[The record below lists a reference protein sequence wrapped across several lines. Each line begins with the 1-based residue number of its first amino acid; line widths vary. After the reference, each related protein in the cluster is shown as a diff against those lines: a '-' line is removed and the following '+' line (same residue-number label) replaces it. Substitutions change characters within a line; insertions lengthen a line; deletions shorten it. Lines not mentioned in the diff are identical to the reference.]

1 MAAPDAPSPVAPAAR
16 FLHPPYSYVLVF
28 LVALAFWGHT
38 VRYEFVWDDRDFIE
52 RLESIRSLR
61 NVPAMFLRLDAQ
73 SANPAELKVFRPLRT
88 VVYAFLVSAGGTGR
102 PRAWLFHLNNV
113 LWHGL
118 AAVLLCAVVG
128 RLLEGGKEDAGG
140 GRAAT
145 GTSVIPLVVGL
156 GYVVHPV
163 VSEVVCWAK
172 GLDDI
177 MAAVFTLAATLC
189 LLSWP
194 RRRWG
199 YPLSLAFYILGVY
212 SKVSA
217 APFFLFAP
225 VLLWRRGAT
234 WRRAAAAAV
243 PFAAAT
249 ALFLLHRHGVMGQTR
264 QAAPLSGTMAQTLVD
279 MLPVA
284 ARYAR
289 LLMGVPPFFIDYIY
303 MKGGN
308 PLWAPGVMAGVILV
322 LALLWGGGRALA
334 MRRGVGIGL
343 GLAWTGLF
351 LLPVSNLVPM
361 MQYMAERFLYLPL
374 VGWLLF
380 LGDALQRK
388 VVHRRMAAALGLG
401 VLCLWSAGAWQRS
414 RLWKDNLTL
423 FVLSVQNGPK
433 CWRVENNV
441 VAAAL
446 ALPHMRKALAPGAGG
461 EELTSRDW
469 ERVFGTLDEL
479 RKLVPDNG
487 GVYLAM
493 GVADA
498 RLGRRDEAL
507 ENFKKAVELSPK
519 DAMAWAN
526 LAAIHLGEG
535 AFEKARTE
543 LLQALARDADRA
555 AVRCL
560 LAEWYEKRGES
571 RNAARICRWVL
582 RDFPGNAQARAMLDK
597 VAPGAAA
604 GGRED
609 AGRGSGEARHAHG
622 GN

>member
-1 MAAPDAPSPVAPAAR
+1 MAASDAPPSTAPAAR
-16 FLHPPYSYVLVF
+16 LLHPPYSYVLIF

-88 VVYAFLVSAGGTGR
+88 MVYAFLVFAGRTGR
-102 PRAWLFHLNNV
+102 PKAWIFHLNNV

-118 AAVLLCAVVG
+118 AAVLLCAVAG
-128 RLLEGGKEDAGG
+128 KLLRIGGQEDGERPMAE
-140 GRAAT
+140 R
-145 GTSVIPLVVGL
+145 SVIPLIVGL
-156 GYVVHPV
+156 GYVLHPV

-194 RRRWG
+194 RRRGG
-199 YPLSLAFYILGVY
+199 YPLSLVFYILAVY

-225 VLLWRRGAT
+225 LLLWRRGTT
-234 WRRAAAAAV
+234 WRRAAAASL

-308 PLWAPGVMAGVILV
+308 PLWAPGVAAGVILV
-322 LALLWGGGRALA
+322 LALLWGSGRALA
-334 MRRGVGIGL
+334 TRRGAGIGL

-374 VGWLLF
+374 AGWLLF

-401 VLCLWSAGAWQRS
+401 VLCLWTAGAWQRS

-433 CWRVENNV
+433 CRRVENNV

-446 ALPHMRKALAPGAGG
+446 ALPHMRKALAPGVAG
-461 EELTSRDW
+461 EVDSRDW

-479 RKLVPDNG
+479 QKLVPDNG
-487 GVYLAM
+487 GVYLAK
-493 GVADA
+493 GVAYA

-507 ENFKKAVELSPK
+507 ENFRKAVELSPK

-526 LAAIHLGEG
+526 LAAVHLGEG
-535 AFEKARTE
+535 ALEKARTE
-543 LLQALARDADRA
+543 LLRALARDAERV
-555 AVRCL
+555 AVRRL
-560 LAEWYEKRGES
+560 LAEWYEKRGEP
-571 RNAARICRWVL
+571 RNAARIYRWIL
-582 RDFPGNAQARAMLDK
+582 RDFPGNAQALAMLERI
-597 VAPGAAA
+597 APGAAS
-604 GGRED
+604 GERKDTGR
-609 AGRGSGEARHAHG
+609 ASGEARHAHG